1 MQTAPAGPEQRTR
14 IPVAVRLPSAI
25 LSRLEVT
32 TANPEQSGWKLGFAA
47 PGESS
52 ALIAH
57 CSATG
62 SPTIVTC
69 SNGSAGQ
76 RSCRITLVAWS
87 PASACER

>member
-14 IPVAVRLPSAI
+14 IPERVRFPSAI
-25 LSRLEVT
+25 RSRLEAT
-32 TANPEQSGWKLGFAA
+32 TTNPEQSGWKLGFAA

-69 SNGSAGQ
+69 SKGSLGHL
-76 RSCRITLVAWS
+76 S
-87 PASACER
+87 